1 MLGGQAS
8 VHPVVVMLSRV
19 NSSENQFLRGWKY
32 SIKGSAD
39 ISLDPV
45 IASKAS
51 CQGLDSPNCIISLHK
66 TLILT

>member
-1 MLGGQAS
+1 MAGGHAS
-8 VHPVVVMLSRV
+8 VHPVVVMLSRI
-19 NSSENQFLRGWKY
+19 NSSDNQFLRGWKY

-51 CQGLDSPNCIISLHK
+51 CQGLDFPSRIISLQER
-66 TLILT
+66 